1 MNEGQ
6 TATNWQTFNNFAYL
20 LYIYNFSNLDLFEIF
35 IFLINQINRKKH
47 NYLYNNAGMYV
58 DDFDISINCE
68 NNCCMEDG
76 NEKYF
81 TFQYINKRICIIY
94 HIGTKRNINCGYIE
108 DYPEQAIPF
117 FYRILHFFFQE
128 LKFTENSCI
137 IQIWNLSQI
146 HMHFIQYLFLII
158 RNIQNDDFNFE
169 KYESSDVSDRKENE
183 FSYSIKRKIRE
194 MAKNCCESCGEYTAN
209 GEIDHINEHQ
219 FGGTNNLEDG
229 QYICH
234 VCHAKKSAINRLI
247 KRTKVHM

>member
-1 MNEGQ
+1 MSKEQ
-6 TATNWQTFNNFAYL
+6 TATNWQTFNNLVYL
-20 LYIYNFSNLDLFEIF
+20 LYIYNFTTGLFENF
-35 IFLINQINRKKH
+35 IFLINQINKKKN
-47 NYLYNNAGMYV
+47 NYFDNYTDMYV
-58 DDFDISINCE
+58 DDFDILIDCE
-68 NNCCMEDG
+68 NNFRMEDG
-76 NEKYF
+76 NEEYF
-81 TFQYINKRICIIY
+81 TFQFINNRICIIL
-94 HIGTKRNINCGYIE
+94 HIGTKTSINCGYIKN
-108 DYPEQAIPF
+108 YPEEVIPF
-117 FYRILHFFFQE
+117 LLEILKLFFQN
-128 LKFTENSCI
+128 LKFTENSGL
-137 IQIWNLSQI
+137 IQIWNLNQI

-158 RNIQNDDFNFE
+158 RNFQNDDFNFE
-169 KYESSDVSDRKENE
+169 KYENSDVSDRKENE